1 MNVPLYIKEIW
12 RGKDLYRIFMNAECS
27 NYVLKG
33 KIADIGSGVTKA
45 SYHRFFKKEGSAEIA
60 ALDRQTSSIDFE
72 KDHLPHDS
80 ESLDILLVFNVL
92 EHIYDYSFLLSE
104 IQRVLKPGGRVFGAV
119 PFLVG
124 YHPDP
129 KDFWRYTGSA
139 LQTIFKSAGFNGV
152 EIKILGKGP
161 FAASFFQIEFMFPR
175 LFKIAILPVY
185 LLLDFLFFKLKP
197 NIPKEKFALGLFFM
211 LTKGY

>member
-1 MNVPLYIKEIW
+1 MSAFLYVKEIW
-12 RGKDLYRIFMNAECS
+12 RGKDLYRIFMNTECS
-27 NYVLKG
+27 KYTLRG
-33 KIADIGSGVTKA
+33 KISDVGSGASQA
-45 SYHRFFKKEGSAEIA
+45 SYHRFFKKEPDTEIL
-60 ALDRQTSSIDFE
+60 ALDRATSRIDFE
-72 KDHLPHDS
+72 RDPLPYSDAS
-80 ESLDILLVFNVL
+80 VDAILAFNVF
-92 EHIYDYSFLLSE
+92 EHIFNYSNLLSE
-104 IQRVLKPGGRVFGAV
+104 IRRVLKPGGRVYGAV

-211 LTKGY
+211 LTKG

>member
-1 MNVPLYIKEIW
+1 MSAFLYVKEIW
-12 RGKDLYRIFMNAECS
+12 RGKDLYRIFMNTECS
-27 NYVLKG
+27 KYTLRG
-33 KIADIGSGVTKA
+33 KISDVGSGASQA
-45 SYHRFFKKEGSAEIA
+45 SYHRFFKKEPDTEIL
-60 ALDRQTSSIDFE
+60 ALDRATSRIDFE
-72 KDHLPHDS
+72 RDPLPYPDAGI
-80 ESLDILLVFNVL
+80 DAILAFNVF
-92 EHIYDYSFLLSE
+92 EHIFNYSNLLLE
-104 IQRVLKPGGRVFGAV
+104 IRRVLKPGGRVYGAV

-129 KDFWRYTGSA
+129 QDYWRYTGSA

-211 LTKGY
+211 LTKG